1 MSEKYQALRLVINNG
16 QSPSAPSSPLWNR
29 MEDMSTAGHLPAFG
43 HQYYCDDPKRFA
55 KTRHYHGRLIYVLS
69 GELNVD
75 LNVESLCVEAKS
87 AIWIPAWLSHG
98 LRVSEKTMFNA
109 VYVHTLLMDYLPVSA
124 RRFGASPLLEQIT
137 NALAEVPMG
146 AKITK
151 RSRLLAAVMIDE
163 IHASEITVGES
174 V

>member
-16 QSPSAPSSPLWNR
+16 RSSAVPSSPLWER
-29 MEDMSTAGHLPAFG
+29 MEDMATAGHLPAFG
-43 HQYYCDDPKRFA
+43 HQYYCDYPKSFA

-69 GELNVD
+69 GDLRVD
-75 LNVESLCVEAKS
+75 LNVESLRVGAKS

-98 LRVSEKTMFNA
+98 LHVTEKTMFNA
-109 VYVHTLLMDYLPVSA
+109 VYVHTLLMPYLPISA

-151 RSRLLAAVMIDE
+151 RSRLLSAVMIDE
-163 IHASEITVGES
+163 INAAEVTVC
-174 V
+174 